1 MYLFS
6 VSYHIPIT
14 LLICPSILLVP
25 PLPGGGNKYSERVC
39 KLLAGEDGIGS
50 VVDTLAPAV
59 VEYLGGMTRLPWG
72 AQVLP
77 EHSEHILRFALLAME
92 VRD

>member
-1 MYLFS
+1 MSLYS
-6 VSYHIPIT
+6 
-14 LLICPSILLVP
+14 
-25 PLPGGGNKYSERVC
+25 GGGNKYSERVC

-59 VEYLGGMTRLPWG
+59 VEYLAGMTRLPWG

-92 VRD
+92 VSGLWVLLTLHISFHSI

>member
-1 MYLFS
+1 M
-6 VSYHIPIT
+6 
-14 LLICPSILLVP
+14 
-25 PLPGGGNKYSERVC
+25 C

-59 VEYLGGMTRLPWG
+59 VEYLAGMTRLPWG

-92 VRD
+92 VSGLWVLLTLHISFHSI

>member
-1 MYLFS
+1 M
-6 VSYHIPIT
+6 
-14 LLICPSILLVP
+14 
-25 PLPGGGNKYSERVC
+25 
-39 KLLAGEDGIGS
+39 LAGEDGIGS

-92 VRD
+92 VSGDVGVWVGAYQIINSHVF